1 MFTLNLTQKENIMK
15 KHVQQGFTLIE
26 LMIVVAIIGI
36 LASVAIP
43 AYTDYVEEAHN
54 GACLEEASAHAKR
67 TYAQLVLSNPVP
79 GYTGANCTLTTPATD
94 INSTA
99 VYTPIKGTATKTYSC
114 DMTKA
119 GSCS

>member
-1 MFTLNLTQKENIMK
+1 MK

-43 AYTDYVEEAHN
+43 AYTDYVQEAHN

-67 TYAQLVLSNPVP
+67 TYAQLVLGNQAP
-79 GYTGANCTLTTPATD
+79 GYTGANCTLTTAAAGITD
-94 INSTA
+94 TA
-99 VYTPIKGTATKTYSC
+99 VYTPVGGTTGKTYSC
-114 DMTKA
+114 NMANA